1 MAHFINKYLT
11 QAAYDA
17 DSTKQYPNASLVN
30 GSMVYVPTQPV
41 VDVPDVVAE
50 ITVSSDD
57 DYILS
62 NGSYDNLSA
71 DNFEYVKVDGVAID
85 FDEYA
90 ENGYTW
96 PLTAGNHTITYK
108 HATGGDSNLS
118 FFQGEHYSDDSLG
131 QYTLNSLT
139 VNSYYYFYRYS
150 SDYWAQ
156 GINATNIDLW
166 DGFYSITRYENQVD
180 ENTEMLAPFTC
191 TNLTLRSNT
200 LVHLGYV
207 ECDCSCMG
215 LEEDGEGCYQC
226 NKFDENDECIDKEY
240 IEPINFYDVPSI
252 SGVLYV
258 PQDLIDGTG
267 VTYPN
272 SEWTEAVSSIDAID

>member
-1 MAHFINKYLT
+1 MANFINKYLT

-30 GSMVYVPTQPV
+30 GSMVYQPTQPV

-50 ITVSSDD
+50 ITVSSNG
-57 DYILS
+57 DYPLTS
-62 NGSYDNLSA
+62 ENWSSLV

-108 HATGGDSNLS
+108 HATGGEDNLS
-118 FFQGEHYSDDSLG
+118 LFQGQS
-131 QYTLNSLT
+131 YTINSLT
-139 VNSYYYFYRYS
+139 VNDYYDHYTYGTG
-150 SDYWAQ
+150 DWDN

-166 DGFYSITRYENQVD
+166 DGFDTITRDENPVD

-200 LVHLGYV
+200 LVSLGHV
-207 ECDCSCMG
+207 QCDCACMG
-215 LEEDGEGCYQC
+215 LDEDGEGCYRC
-226 NKFDENDECIDKEY
+226 NEFDENDECIDKEY
-240 IEPINFYDVPSI
+240 IQPIDFYDIPSVSGNIYVPSALVAQY
-252 SGVLYV
+252 SG
-258 PQDLIDGTG
+258 
-267 VTYPN
+267 
-272 SEWTEAVSSIDAID
+272 SEWSDSSATITAIV

>member
-30 GSMVYVPTQPV
+30 GSMVYQPTQPV

-57 DYILS
+57 DYMLS
-62 NGSYDNLSA
+62 NGSYTNLSA
-71 DNFEYVKVDGVAID
+71 TDFEYVKVDGTPID
-85 FDEYA
+85 FEEYA
-90 ENGYTW
+90 GNGYMW

-118 FFQGEHYSDDSLG
+118 FFQG
-131 QYTLNSLT
+131 QNYTINSLT
-139 VNSYYYFYRYS
+139 VNDYYDHYTYG
-150 SDYWAQ
+150 SDNWEN

-166 DGFYSITRYENQVD
+166 DGFDTITRDESQVD

-200 LVHLGYV
+200 LVHLGHV
-207 ECDCSCMG
+207 ECDCICMG
-215 LEEDGEGCYQC
+215 GEEDGEGCYRC
-226 NKFDENDECIDKEY
+226 NEYDENDECIDKEY
-240 IEPINFYDVPSI
+240 IELIDFYDIPSVSGNIYVPSALVAQYSASDWSD
-252 SGVLYV
+252 SGAT
-258 PQDLIDGTG
+258 IT
-267 VTYPN
+267 
-272 SEWTEAVSSIDAID
+272 AIV

>member
-30 GSMVYVPTQPV
+30 GSMVYQPTQPV

-50 ITVSSDD
+50 ITVSSNG
-57 DYILS
+57 DYMLS

-71 DNFEYVKVDGVAID
+71 DNFEYVKVDGTPID
-85 FDEYA
+85 FEEYA
-90 ENGYTW
+90 GNGYTW

-139 VNSYYYFYRYS
+139 VNDYYDRYIYS
-150 SDYWAQ
+150 SDYWGN

-166 DGFYSITRYENQVD
+166 DGFYTIRRYEERVD
-180 ENTEMLAPFTC
+180 ENTTTLSPFNC

-200 LVHLGYV
+200 RVGLGYF
-207 ECDCSCMG
+207 ECDCACMG
-215 LEEDGEGCYQC
+215 GEEDGEGCYRC
-226 NKFDENDECIDKEY
+226 NEYDENDECIDKDY
-240 IEPINFYDVPSI
+240 LSPIVTDDIPSI
-252 SGVLYV
+252 SGNLYV
-258 PQDLIDGTG
+258 PSSL
-267 VTYPN
+267 
-272 SEWTEAVSSIDAID
+272 VSSYSISDWSDSGATITAIV